1 MSEVVSLEDYHRSA
15 RAAVAGR
22 AARAPEVFF
31 DRRELSQILNLY
43 AMMVGA
49 GEWRDYAIGHD
60 PESCCFAIF
69 RRTADVPLYRI
80 LKTPKLAKRQGAYS
94 VLAAGGRVLKRGKTL
109 SAALKVLRQARLTV
123 V

>member
-1 MSEVVSLEDYHRSA
+1 MSEVVSFEDYHHPA
-15 RAAVAGR
+15 RPAVAGR
-22 AARAPEVFF
+22 AGRTPDVFF

-60 PESCCFAIF
+60 PESCCFAVF
-69 RRTADVPLYRI
+69 RRTADMPLFRI
-80 LKTPKLAKRQGAYS
+80 LKVPKLAKRQGAYA
-94 VLAAGGRVLKRGKTL
+94 VLSAGGRVLKRGKTL
-109 SAALKVLRQARLTV
+109 AAALKIFKRAKLTV